1 MRRPCL
7 TLKRKAGVH
16 PAIKFHLV
24 RHAQRCPWRIPE
36 ITRRWASGRGRDSA
50 AATGTKK
57 SLMASAPSQ
66 DLAVVLPSPSAHPG
80 DHVFV
85 DVDAECQGK
94 LLRNSF
100 AAPGAIAPFHFN
112 DCVDQFFRRSF
123 GIRPTDSFG

>member
-66 DLAVVLPSPSAHPG
+66 DLAVVLPSPSAHLSIEIILKEPE
-80 DHVFV
+80 FV
-85 DVDAECQGK
+85 LQIGCCPE
-94 LLRNSF
+94 
-100 AAPGAIAPFHFN
+100 
-112 DCVDQFFRRSF
+112 
-123 GIRPTDSFG
+123 